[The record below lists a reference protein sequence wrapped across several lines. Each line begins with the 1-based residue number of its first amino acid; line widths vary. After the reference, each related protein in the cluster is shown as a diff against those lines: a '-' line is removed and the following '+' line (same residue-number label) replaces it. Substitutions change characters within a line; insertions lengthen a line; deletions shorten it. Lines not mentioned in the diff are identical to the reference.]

1 MLQGY
6 CRTKTSPGGLAE
18 LDGLGRPF
26 SEYIQRVP
34 ALHAFWDL
42 EKNVLGGVHKL
53 RLQDEVGRWPKNV
66 RFVNVYTIENAGGYT
81 RVGGQKKAK
90 IFST

>member
-1 MLQGY
+1 MMLQGY

-53 RLQDEVGRWPKNV
+53 RLQDEVGRWLSKCQQML
-66 RFVNVYTIENAGGYT
+66 TK
-81 RVGGQKKAK
+81 VGRWSVLCKR
-90 IFST
+90 

>member
-1 MLQGY
+1 MMLQGY

-42 EKNVLGGVHKL
+42 EKNVLHEIRISGTV
-53 RLQDEVGRWPKNV
+53 VP
-66 RFVNVYTIENAGGYT
+66 Y
-81 RVGGQKKAK
+81 
-90 IFST
+90 